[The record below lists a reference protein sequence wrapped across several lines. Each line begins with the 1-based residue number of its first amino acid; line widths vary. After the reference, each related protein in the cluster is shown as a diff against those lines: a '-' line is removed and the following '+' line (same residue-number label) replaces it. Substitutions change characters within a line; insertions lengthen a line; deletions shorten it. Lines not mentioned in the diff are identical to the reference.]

1 MTCQAGGGRRF
12 SREKYARLKRV
23 RRPKAFEF
31 QVDDPSQAE
40 AEKTQLCRRDANR
53 LNRPTPPLPP
63 GTPAGSCILTIVGAV
78 GNLRH
83 NTTVRFTV
91 KWTFGHSASLA

>member
-1 MTCQAGGGRRF
+1 
-12 SREKYARLKRV
+12 V

-53 LNRPTPPLPP
+53 LNRPTPRCLQE
-63 GTPAGSCILTIVGAV
+63 L
-78 GNLRH
+78 LRVAAFSRLWVLWAISD
-83 NTTVRFTV
+83 TTQPYVLR
-91 KWTFGHSASLA
+91 